1 MAQNTVV
8 NNQGLGAEFD
18 QKVMKAAVLYGKEDL
33 RLEEVPVPELG
44 PTDVLIKVKYTAVC
58 GTDPHIYEGRFPAK
72 LPLILGHEFSGEV
85 AKVGSQVS
93 FVKPG
98 DRVTADIN
106 IACGTCYYCRHG
118 QKLHCEKITQ
128 LGVHVNGAFAEYV
141 RVTENNIHK
150 LPESMSWIHGAYIEP
165 LACAISGQD
174 KANVQYG
181 DTVVIIGGGPM
192 GIAHA
197 LLAQLKGASKVILSE
212 LNPARIESAKNIG
225 VEYVINAGEEDPVEA
240 VKGLTDGR
248 GADIVIEAVGS
259 AYTYAQTFKLV
270 RKGGKIL
277 VYGAAP
283 ADVTIPV
290 SPFEIYSRE
299 LTIVSS
305 YAGTYD
311 TFSKAIDLIASK
323 RFDPTPIITNHFEF
337 ADVKLGIETAEH
349 NKDILKT
356 VVKIS
361 E

>member
-1 MAQNTVV
+1 
-8 NNQGLGAEFD
+8 
-18 QKVMKAAVLYGKEDL
+18 
-33 RLEEVPVPELG
+33 
-44 PTDVLIKVKYTAVC
+44 LIKVKYTSIC
-58 GTDPHIYEGRFPAK
+58 GTDPHIYERRFPSP
-72 LPLILGHEFSGEV
+72 LPLIMGHEFSGEV
-85 AKVGSQVS
+85 AKVGSNVS
-93 FVKPG
+93 FVQPG

-141 RVTENNIHK
+141 KVPESNIHK
-150 LPESMSWIHGAYIEP
+150 LPESMTWLEGAYIEP

-181 DTVVIIGGGPM
+181 ENVVIIGGGPM

-197 LLAQLKGASKVILSE
+197 LLAKLKGASKVILTE
-212 LNPARIESAKNIG
+212 LNPVRIELAKNIG
-225 VEYVINAGEEDPVEA
+225 VDYVINAGEEDPIEA

-248 GADIVIEAVGS
+248 GADVVIEAVGS
-259 AYTYAQTFKLV
+259 AYTYAQTFKFV

-283 ADVTIPV
+283 ANVTIPV
-290 SPFEIYSRE
+290 SPFEIYSKE

-323 RFDPTPIITNHFEF
+323 RFNPAPIITTQFDF
-337 ADVKLGIETAEH
+337 ADVKQGIENAEH

-361 E
+361 D